1 MLRLACDRVHRPGR
15 TWNHGRGA
23 DTVEP
28 PPRATATTAV
38 TSDESPSAG
47 GLLVLDGSGNVAVL
61 APDGGGSSQIT
72 DDAGA
77 EQVYLQPTWSP
88 RATGWW

>member
-1 MLRLACDRVHRPGR
+1 M
-15 TWNHGRGA
+15 
-23 DTVEP
+23 
-28 PPRATATTAV
+28 
-38 TSDESPSAG
+38 
-47 GLLVLDGSGNVAVL
+47 VLDRSGNVAVL

-88 RATGWW
+88 SGDRVVVTSLTPEGAAVLVAPLEGEPAAADSEFAPFY